1 MLENNEDTM
10 NREMGESQEE
20 ASENKETVVD
30 EGAQDQSSGSAADAG
45 EGQPSEK
52 PEDETG
58 AEGEAAKTEP
68 EAEAKPAEP
77 TAEDQLAEMKDRYLR
92 LRAEFDNYRKRMAR
106 EALEVRE
113 NAKCQ
118 TVGEMLDV
126 YDLFLL
132 AMEHAS
138 KADDMN
144 AIREGLKMIF
154 NSFKH
159 TFDNLGVTMMD
170 VVGKDFNP
178 KFHEAVSQ
186 EPSNDVPEGKVI
198 RKWKNGFMMGERLLR
213 PATVVVSSGPA
224 AETKAQE
231 GEN

>member
-1 MLENNEDTM
+1 MLENNDDAM
-10 NREMGESQEE
+10 NREMGEKQEE
-20 ASENKETVVD
+20 ASEDRQAMAD
-30 EGAQDQSSGSAADAG
+30 EEAQGQGSPSVEQE
-45 EGQPSEK
+45 EGQPAET
-52 PEDETG
+52 PDEE
-58 AEGEAAKTEP
+58 AKADEAAKP

-77 TAEDQLAEMKDRYLR
+77 TAEEQLAEMKDRYLR

-138 KADDMN
+138 KTDDMN

-154 NSFKH
+154 NNFKH

-170 VVGKDFNP
+170 VVGQDFNP

-186 EPSNDVPEGKVI
+186 EASNDVPEGKII

-224 AETKAQE
+224 AEAKGQE